1 MSHSGSA
8 DVERRAELKKRILEY
23 STNVKNF
30 AKWFEI
36 GGVKQVDDSYTV
48 YKVVYRF
55 LPKDLNDTIKEIT
68 AWKRFREIRELN
80 AQMHDYHVSL
90 HRRDKFPDFPRP
102 AFFNRF
108 EQDTIEQ
115 RRQASLKLMQFIGS
129 QSHLYKHEK
138 FIEFLT
144 VI

>member
-1 MSHSGSA
+1 MSYNEVTT
-8 DVERRAELKKRILEY
+8 DVKKTELKKRIIEY
-23 STNVKNF
+23 SANVKNF

-36 GGVKQVDDSYTV
+36 PEVKQVEEKYTV

-68 AWKRFREIRELN
+68 AWKRFRDFNDLN
-80 AQMHDYHVSL
+80 FHMNDYHVSL
-90 HRRDKFPDFPRP
+90 HRRDKFPEFPRP
-102 AFFNRF
+102 KFFNRF
-108 EQDTIEQ
+108 DQETIEL
-115 RRQASLKLMQFIGS
+115 RRQASLKLLQFIGS

-138 FIEFLT
+138 FIEFLV